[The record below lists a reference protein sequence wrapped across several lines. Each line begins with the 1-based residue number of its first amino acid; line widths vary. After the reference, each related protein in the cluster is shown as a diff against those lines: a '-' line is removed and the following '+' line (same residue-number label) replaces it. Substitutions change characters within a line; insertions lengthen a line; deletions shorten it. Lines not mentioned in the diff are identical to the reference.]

1 MFDICQQ
8 VDEFV
13 PYEVFSSHLKQF
25 NMEQKDIVDDMLHKK
40 SKHPTK
46 SLHIFLIGGT
56 RKNFTHVYYTKHVTT
71 LYKKYY
77 TC

>member
-1 MFDICQQ
+1 MK
-8 VDEFV
+8 EF
-13 PYEVFSSHLKQF
+13 
-25 NMEQKDIVDDMLHKK
+25 NIEQKYIVDDMLHKK

-46 SLHIFLIGGT
+46 NLHVFLIGGAST
-56 RKNFTHVYYTKHVTT
+56 RKTFTHVYYKKHVTK